1 MLPKVWAQLQEFD
14 ARLQAASQSLNAR
27 LADHGAHMDHR
38 LQDTNATLAAL
49 SQQLNI
55 LTTEHASII
64 PPPPRHL
71 QERVVGCYSPGFI
84 ASGASTYRSIQALL
98 EKHGRSFGTFR
109 TVLDFGCGCGRII
122 RAVSGA
128 QPTIDV
134 HGADIDVEAIE
145 WLQQNYSNF
154 GEFRCLPYRP
164 PTSYDDHSF
173 DFIYGISVFTHLP
186 EDMQLEWLA
195 ELARIAKPGATLL
208 LTTHGEK
215 HWGKFSGEE
224 AAIMSERGF
233 YYREAGPTD
242 GLPDFYKNTY
252 HSHGYIRER
261 WSQFLNIVDI
271 VELGLEAH
279 QDVVLATPREAR
291 NDTSPRIG
299 QRSVAP
305 TPPV

>member
-1 MLPKVWAQLQEFD
+1 MEFSD
-14 ARLQAASQSLNAR
+14 
-27 LADHGAHMDHR
+27 
-38 LQDTNATLAAL
+38 
-49 SQQLNI
+49 
-55 LTTEHASII
+55 
-64 PPPPRHL
+64 
-71 QERVVGCYSPGFI
+71 
-84 ASGASTYRSIQALL
+84 RSAM
-98 EKHGRSFGTFR
+98 
-109 TVLDFGCGCGRII
+109 
-122 RAVSGA
+122 RA
-128 QPTIDV
+128 
-134 HGADIDVEAIE
+134 
-145 WLQQNYSNF
+145 
-154 GEFRCLPYRP
+154 